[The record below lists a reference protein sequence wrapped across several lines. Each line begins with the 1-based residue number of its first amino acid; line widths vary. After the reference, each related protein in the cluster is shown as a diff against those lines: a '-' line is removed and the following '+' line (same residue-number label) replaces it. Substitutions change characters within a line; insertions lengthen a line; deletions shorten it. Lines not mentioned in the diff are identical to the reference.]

1 MTTAPLLVEATR
13 GDQVESRHEVD
24 AVVATADGTML
35 ESWGD
40 PDRLVLPRS
49 AVKPV
54 QALPLVTTGAA
65 DAFGLGPV
73 ELALS
78 CSSHDGEPDHVVALS
93 GWLAR
98 IGCSVDDLAC
108 GILVALRAHY
118 FNQFYQFRCHLMYSA
133 GLSSAFFCTP

>member
-40 PDRLVLPRS
+40 PDRLGLPRS

-78 CSSHDGEPDHVVALS
+78 CSSHDGEADHVVALS

-98 IGCSVDDLAC
+98 IGC
-108 GILVALRAHY
+108 
-118 FNQFYQFRCHLMYSA
+118 
-133 GLSSAFFCTP
+133 

>member
-24 AVVATADGTML
+24 AVVATADGTVL

-65 DAFGLGPV
+65 DAF
-73 ELALS
+73 
-78 CSSHDGEPDHVVALS
+78 
-93 GWLAR
+93 
-98 IGCSVDDLAC
+98 
-108 GILVALRAHY
+108 
-118 FNQFYQFRCHLMYSA
+118 
-133 GLSSAFFCTP
+133 